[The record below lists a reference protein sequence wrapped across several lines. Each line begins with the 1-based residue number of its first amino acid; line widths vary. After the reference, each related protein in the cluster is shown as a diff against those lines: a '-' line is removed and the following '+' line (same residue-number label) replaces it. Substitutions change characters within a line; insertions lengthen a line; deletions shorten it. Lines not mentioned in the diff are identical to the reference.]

1 MMAKTPFIPP
11 KLPPKIDYSL
21 LIKEIGHAHDALGQ
35 LNGLLVHIHNPYLL
49 TTPLLTKEAVLSSR
63 IEGTQATINDVF
75 EYEAEAKTSEEGSK
89 DRDIREI
96 LNYRRA
102 MDVAIEELK
111 KRPIGENILKKT
123 HHILLDSVRGA
134 HKDRGNI
141 RREQVYIGAP
151 NSSIDKA
158 TYVPPPPSEIL
169 PLLANWESY
178 INLDE
183 EKDVLVQIG
192 VAHYQFE
199 AIHPFMD
206 GNGRIGRLII
216 PLFLFQRKLLPY
228 PLLYISEYFEMRRS
242 DYYNLLNGVSKE
254 GSWENWLKFFLEAVA
269 VQSLKTQDT
278 VLKILEL
285 YRKLKDEVVQVNAI
299 HAVSLLDIIFATPV
313 VSFVSIKKRIKAK
326 SPQTIYNLLTKFLE
340 LGVLK
345 EIPGRKRNRI
355 FVFHQLLNI
364 LK

>member
-1 MMAKTPFIPP
+1 MAKTPFIPP

-35 LNGLLVHIHNPYLL
+35 LNGLLVNIHNPYLL

-63 IEGTQATINDVF
+63 IEGTQATIKDVF
-75 EYEAEAKTSEEGSK
+75 EYEAEVKTSEEDSK
-89 DRDIREI
+89 DKDVREI

-102 MDVAIEELK
+102 MDTAIEELE

-134 HKDRGNI
+134 HKDRGNF
-141 RREQVYIGAP
+141 RKAQVYIGAP
-151 NSSIDKA
+151 NSTIDEA
-158 TYVPPPPSEIL
+158 TYIPPPPSEIL

-178 INLDE
+178 INLEE

-206 GNGRIGRLII
+206 GNGRIGRLVI
-216 PLFLFQRKLLPY
+216 PLFLYQRKLLSY
-228 PLLYISEYFEMRRS
+228 PLLYISEYFEMHRS
-242 DYYNLLNGVSKE
+242 DYYNLLNGVSRE
-254 GSWENWLKFFLEAVA
+254 STWENWLKFFLEAIA
-269 VQSLKTQDT
+269 VQSLKTQNT
-278 VLKILEL
+278 VLKILNL
-285 YRKLKDEVVQVNAI
+285 YRKLKDEVAQANAV
-299 HAVSLLDIIFATPV
+299 HAVGLLDIIFATPII
-313 VSFVSIKKRIKAK
+313 SFVSIKKRIKAR
-326 SPQTIYNLLTKFLE
+326 SPQTIYNLLDKFLK
-340 LGVLK
+340 LGILK
-345 EIPGRKRNRI
+345 EVPERKRNRI
-355 FVFHQLLNI
+355 FVFQQLLDI